1 MSDFEDPICPILVR
15 AVVRGIEKLN
25 AVGRCC
31 ARGVTADKGRRA
43 RSGGR
48 CGLDG
53 HRGFWQGLT
62 RRCGEFK
69 VEEPSSGP
77 VLSMLD
83 IPRSEPLISD
93 VRLRGSSSDFDL
105 PETAVRLRV
114 SQTED
119 DAGEKDGLT
128 SSEGEEL
135 AALRQE
141 NRRLREDFGILKR
154 ATAFFAKGTR

>member
-1 MSDFEDPICPILVR
+1 M
-15 AVVRGIEKLN
+15 
-25 AVGRCC
+25 
-31 ARGVTADKGRRA
+31 
-43 RSGGR
+43 
-48 CGLDG
+48 
-53 HRGFWQGLT
+53 
-62 RRCGEFK
+62 
-69 VEEPSSGP
+69 
-77 VLSMLD
+77 LSMLD

-93 VRLRGSSSDFDL
+93 VRLRGSSSDFGL
-105 PETAVRLRV
+105 SETAVRLRV
-114 SQTED
+114 SQAEV